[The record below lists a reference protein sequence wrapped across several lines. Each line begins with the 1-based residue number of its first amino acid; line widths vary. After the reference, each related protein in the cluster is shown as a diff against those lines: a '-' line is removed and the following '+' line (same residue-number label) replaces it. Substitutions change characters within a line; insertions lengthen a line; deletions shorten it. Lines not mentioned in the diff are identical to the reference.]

1 MLRVFH
7 TCRRRVAPVLVPIL
21 WCLSA
26 ALSACRSAPAP
37 VTVESLLAE
46 MTDLDTLARE
56 PRPFF
61 THATASSYSRE
72 SHKGGDAW
80 FDNHDVGQYV
90 RAEPRDGRVEYV
102 LADLA
107 GPGAVTRIWS
117 ANPTLATT
125 VRFYFDGE
133 PAPRIAEPLAA
144 LFEGKLPPFAPEF
157 SYVSGT
163 GGNLYF
169 PLPFSRSLRV
179 TVEGKPGDK
188 PPRLYYEIGS
198 RTYEAG
204 TRVETFDPS
213 QASRLR
219 AAVAAAGRAL
229 VEPAARSGGEWID
242 ARVLVPP
249 GATRAVPAVLGEKAV
264 VEWSAR
270 MPGQPPGA
278 WREVVLEAT
287 FDGERSIEVPLGD
300 FFGSGPGV
308 NPYENLFFTVTAGG
322 TMTSRLPMPFRS
334 SMAMELTNTGAAS
347 RTVDLRLRVV
357 RRAFTPRDWYLRAQ
371 WTTETRDSWPPFDVN
386 VLAAKGPGKV
396 VGTVYEIANP
406 VLIWWGEG
414 DQKVFVDGE
423 AFPSTFGT
431 GTEDDYG
438 FAYGHNEPFVRPFH
452 AQTRVDGPWSGGHIS
467 LNRWLVLDALP
478 FRASIRFD
486 QEMWHWIPCR
496 PTWAQVIYWYA
507 KPGTPGPAAVDRSSL
522 TPRDLGVREAMHPVE
537 GEALEHEE
545 TGGRAATE
553 RLANCSGA
561 EHLVWANAKPGDRL
575 TVRFKAPGAGRYD
588 IALNLCQAP
597 GYGRHRLVVNGGPA
611 AVEVDG
617 FSPRL
622 YWVRPTFENVELREG
637 DNVLTA
643 VALRPNPAAEP
654 GNRLGLDYVLLVR
667 R

>member
-1 MLRVFH
+1 MRDPA
-7 TCRRRVAPVLVPIL
+7 RRGLIAL
-21 WCLSA
+21 A
-26 ALSACRSAPAP
+26 ALAACLAAAVPGCRPQPPA

-46 MTDLDTLARE
+46 MTDVEELARE
-56 PRPFF
+56 PRPFY

-90 RAEPRDGRVEYV
+90 RSETRDGRLESV
-102 LADLA
+102 LADLD
-107 GPGAVTRIWS
+107 GPGAVTRFWS
-117 ANPTLATT
+117 ANPTLGTT
-125 VRFYFDGE
+125 IRFYFDGE
-133 PAPRIAEPLAA
+133 AVPRLAVPLAG
-144 LFEGKLPPFAPEF
+144 LFDGSTAPFAPEF

-179 TVEGKPGDK
+179 TVEAKPGDK
-188 PPRLYYEIGS
+188 PPRLYYEIGH
-198 RTYEAG
+198 RAYEPG
-204 TRVETFDPS
+204 TRVETFDP
-213 QASRLR
+213 AGAGGL
-219 AAVAAAGRAL
+219 AGAVAAAARAL
-229 VEPAARSGGEWID
+229 MSPAARGGGQWID
-242 ARVLVPP
+242 VRVSISPGTTRVIPP
-249 GATRAVPAVLGEKAV
+249 VVGEKAV

-270 MPGQPPGA
+270 LPGEPTTA
-278 WREVVLEAT
+278 WREVVLGVT

-308 NPYENLFFTVTAGG
+308 NPYENLFFTVTPHGV
-322 TMTSRLPMPFRS
+322 MTSRLPMPFRS
-334 SMAMELTNTGAAS
+334 SMAIELANTGTAS

-357 RRAFTPRDWYLRAQ
+357 DRAFTPRDWHLRAQ
-371 WTTETRDSWPPFDVN
+371 WTTQTRDSWPPFDVN
-386 VLAAKGPGKV
+386 VLATKGPGKI

-423 AFPSTFGT
+423 PFPSTFGT

-438 FAYGHNEPFVRPFH
+438 FAYGHNEPFMRPYH

-467 LNRWLVLDALP
+467 LNRWYVLDALP
-478 FRASIRFD
+478 FRTSIRFD
-486 QEMWHWIPCR
+486 QEMWHWMPCR

-507 KPGTPGPAAVDRSSL
+507 KPGTPRPARVDRATL
-522 TPRDLGVREAMHPVE
+522 AARDLGVRDAMEPIE
-537 GEALEHEE
+537 GEALLHAE

-561 EHLVWANAKPGDRL
+561 EHLVWSDAKAGDRC
-575 TVRFKAPGAGRYD
+575 TVRFKAPRAGRYD
-588 IALNLCQAP
+588 ITLNLCQSP
-597 GYGRHRLVVNGGPA
+597 GYGRHRLLVNGRPPGI
-611 AVEVDG
+611 EVDG
-617 FSPRL
+617 YSPRL
-622 YWVRPTFENVELREG
+622 FWVRPTIENVELAEG
-637 DNVLTA
+637 ENTLTA
-643 VALRPNPAAEP
+643 LALPPNPNAEP

>member
-1 MLRVFH
+1 MLPHRP
-7 TCRRRVAPVLVPIL
+7 RRVALALVAL
-21 WCLSA
+21 AACLSA
-26 ALSACRSAPAP
+26 ALPACRPAPPP
-37 VTVESLLAE
+37 VTVESLLRE
-46 MTDLDTLARE
+46 MTDLETLARE
-56 PRPFF
+56 PRPFY

-72 SHKGGDAW
+72 SRKGGDAW

-90 RAEPRDGRVEYV
+90 RDEARDGRVEYV

-133 PAPRIAEPLAA
+133 ASPRLAAPLAA
-144 LFEGKLPPFAPEF
+144 LFEGKLAPFAPAF

-169 PLPFSRSLRV
+169 PLPFSRSLRI
-179 TVEGKPGDK
+179 TVEGQAGDK

-213 QASRLR
+213 QASRL
-219 AAVAAAGRAL
+219 APAVTAAGRAL
-229 VEPAARSGGEWID
+229 AAPAAPGGGEWVT
-242 ARVLVPP
+242 ARVAVPP
-249 GATRAVPAVLGEKAV
+249 GATRGIPAVLGEKAV

-278 WREVVLEAT
+278 WREVVLGAT

-308 NPYENLFFTVTAGG
+308 NPYENLFFTVTSDGV
-322 TMTSRLPMPFRS
+322 MTSRLPMPFRS

-347 RTVDLRLRVV
+347 RTVDLRVRVV
-357 RRAFTPRDWYLRAQ
+357 KRPFTPRDWHLRAQ
-371 WTTETRDSWPPFDVN
+371 WTTETRDSWPPFDVT
-386 VLAAKGPGKV
+386 VLATKGPGKV

-452 AQTRVDGPWSGGHIS
+452 AQTRVDGPGSGGHVS
-467 LNRWLVLDALP
+467 GQRGPEA
-478 FRASIRFD
+478 RRR
-486 QEMWHWIPCR
+486 PCR
-496 PTWAQVIYWYA
+496 SEAARSATMKEAIRGMGPDM
-507 KPGTPGPAAVDRSSL
+507 PGHGVCSRPMWRGRLFL
-522 TPRDLGVREAMHPVE
+522 T
-537 GEALEHEE
+537 
-545 TGGRAATE
+545 
-553 RLANCSGA
+553 
-561 EHLVWANAKPGDRL
+561 
-575 TVRFKAPGAGRYD
+575 
-588 IALNLCQAP
+588 
-597 GYGRHRLVVNGGPA
+597 
-611 AVEVDG
+611 
-617 FSPRL
+617 
-622 YWVRPTFENVELREG
+622 
-637 DNVLTA
+637 
-643 VALRPNPAAEP
+643 
-654 GNRLGLDYVLLVR
+654 
-667 R
+667 